1 MCVCGCIVFVD
12 DSGGGGVDSGTKAR
26 VFVRVVRTR

>member
-1 MCVCGCIVFVD
+1 VCVCGCIVFVD
-12 DSGGGGVDSGTKAR
+12 DSGGGVDSGTEAR